1 MIYFALNGRS
11 YYSGFGLTK
20 VNRRPSCTENWVWNF
35 VQNPLNIS
43 QILELDTRQSIFF
56 FFDVSTTKKS
66 HIFPLLCQAIKV
78 KHTGSKNTRALT
90 SSRNS
95 FIHFSLSSFNSFLML
110 SICAYILARREAFS
124 RIDNSSLMFESPIFN
139 DDCSRRRSAILKT
152 KKHKMLSLIGSEV
165 LFQWS

>member
-1 MIYFALNGRS
+1 MVYFALNGRS

-35 VQNPLNIS
+35 VQNSLNIS

-78 KHTGSKNTRALT
+78 KHAGSKNTRART

-95 FIHFSLSSFNSFLML
+95 FIHFSLSSFSSFLML

>member
-66 HIFPLLCQAIKV
+66 HIFPLLFQAIKV
-78 KHTGSKNTRALT
+78 KHAGSKNTRALT

-110 SICAYILARREAFS
+110 SICVYILARREAFS

-152 KKHKMLSLIGSEV
+152 KKHKMLSLIGS
-165 LFQWS
+165 